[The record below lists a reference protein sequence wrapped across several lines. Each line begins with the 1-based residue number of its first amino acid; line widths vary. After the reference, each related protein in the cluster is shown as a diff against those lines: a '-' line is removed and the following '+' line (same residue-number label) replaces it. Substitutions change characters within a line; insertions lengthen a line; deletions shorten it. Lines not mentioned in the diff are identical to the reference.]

1 MGKPQSFCYNKFMI
15 KIFNPTKLTAQPFFQ
30 ELISYLSENDEVILR
45 QIKKAFPHVKNL
57 DRQLE
62 DYIQAGYI
70 KRDNKRYS
78 LTLPLLESLEA
89 VTLDSHLIVDTASPL
104 YEELVELSFE
114 TVLAN
119 QTNEVLI
126 VESSSLMRDE
136 LTLANYFH
144 KLRTAQPFSPK
155 QKELYQLLGDV
166 NPDYALKYMTT
177 FLLKFGRKS
186 EVKQKRLDIFVEA
199 LEYLGYV
206 EKIAEQTYVLA
217 MKFDA
222 NKLQF
227 RAK

>member
-1 MGKPQSFCYNKFMI
+1 MI

-136 LTLANYFH
+136 LNLANYFH
-144 KLRTAQPFSPK
+144 KLTTAQPFSPK

>member
-1 MGKPQSFCYNKFMI
+1 MI

-89 VTLDSHLIVDTASPL
+89 VTLDSHFMVDTASPL
-104 YEELVELSFE
+104 YEALVELSFE

-155 QKELYQLLGDV
+155 QQELYQLLGDV
-166 NPDYALKYMTT
+166 NPDYALKYITT

-206 EKIAEQTYVLA
+206 QKIAEQTYVLA

>member
-1 MGKPQSFCYNKFMI
+1 MI